1 MKAASVLVA
10 LALLGE
16 SRGRADTLDL
26 ANHFANADAPQQ
38 PLTALPAPPQMEVR
52 PLMEHGP
59 SENRVDLMFFSDG
72 YLPTEKAQFF
82 ADAEMLAQGLVAGNK
97 TYNSVAPLLNMWA
110 AFTPSGESGIGW
122 GGVPK
127 NTTYGLYRDGT
138 ELRAVYV
145 GKPEVNVAAC
155 KSLGARCDYPIIV
168 GNSPLYGG
176 LESRH
181 NEGATTITN
190 SPANGVLVLRH
201 ELGHSIPD
209 VGEEYDGGGDDGYY
223 GANTHAKDGGEVTW
237 AHWLDDL
244 HDGSLDGGDLD
255 LDRAALDPQRAA
267 LHPQRASLHP
277 QRAALHPQRATMP
290 LQAYPWTLLNTAAPW
305 SATFVSSGAYARAL
319 VRFSLSGIPEAADA
333 RVLLDGRDLD
343 WTPEAGIGKD
353 RWHYDLH
360 VDGLEGGEHSVSF
373 ELLSQG
379 REGEAQLCNVEV
391 LEFGDED
398 EFDARPGVY
407 GLFPTFGSDNVTRY
421 RPTNEDCLMRL
432 VTAPGFCNVCL
443 ESLWLTLLAR
453 VDLIDGVDE
462 VCSTRATD
470 EACSRNV
477 ADGQDAE
484 QNTPERSQHTLS
496 VRLIS
501 LGQLRGEDI
510 GVKERYS
517 VVWSKDGV
525 PLNELTDEM
534 TVAVG
539 EDERWTVDV
548 TYLTEEVRKDEDG
561 RTQASRTVKT
571 SRCS

>member
-1 MKAASVLVA
+1 MKVASILLA
-10 LALLGE
+10 LALLG
-16 SRGRADTLDL
+16 RLQGHAVLGQGALDL
-26 ANHFANADAPQQ
+26 DNILASADALQQ
-38 PLTALPAPPQMEVR
+38 PLTALPLPPSMEVR

-59 SENRVDLMFFSDG
+59 PENRVDLMFFSDG

-82 ADAEMLAQGLVAGNK
+82 ADAQMLATGLIAGNK

-122 GGVPK
+122 GGVAK

-155 KSLGARCDYPIIV
+155 KALGAKCDYPIIV

-223 GANTHAKDGGEVTW
+223 GANTHAGSGGEVKW
-237 AHWLDDL
+237 AHWLDADD
-244 HDGSLDGGDLD
+244 HAFDISDGRDEPGYADRTSSL
-255 LDRAALDPQRAA
+255 R
-267 LHPQRASLHP
+267 
-277 QRAALHPQRATMP
+277 PQRATMP
-290 LQAYPWTLLNTAAPW
+290 LQAYPWTLLNTTAPW
-305 SATFVSSGAYARAL
+305 SATFASSGAYVRAL
-319 VRFSLSGIPEAADA
+319 VRFSLSGIPEASDA
-333 RVLLDGRDLD
+333 RVLLDGKDLE
-343 WTPEAGIGKD
+343 WIPKVGIEKD

-360 VDGLEGGEHSVSF
+360 VGGLHEGDHEVTF
-373 ELLSQG
+373 ELVNKE

-462 VCSTRATD
+462 VCTTRANEVQEGEHAAAGHD
-470 EACSRNV
+470 E
-477 ADGQDAE
+477 
-484 QNTPERSQHTLS
+484 HTLS
-496 VRLIS
+496 IRLIS
-501 LGQLRGEDI
+501 LGQLRGVDI

-517 VVWSKDGV
+517 VNWSKDGV
-525 PLNELTDEM
+525 AVDELTDKL
-534 TVAVG
+534 TVSVG
-539 EDERWTVDV
+539 EDETNWQVNV

-561 RTQASRTVKT
+561 RTRASRTVKT
-571 SRCS
+571 SGCS

>member
-1 MKAASVLVA
+1 MRVASILLA
-10 LALLGE
+10 LALLGG
-16 SRGRADTLDL
+16 SQCHAGALDL
-26 ANHFANADAPQQ
+26 TNILASADALQQ
-38 PLTALPAPPQMEVR
+38 PLTALPLPPSMEVR

-59 SENRVDLMFFSDG
+59 PENRVDLMFFSDG
-72 YLPTEKAQFF
+72 YLPSEKAQFF
-82 ADAEMLAQGLVAGNK
+82 ADAQMLAQGLIAGNK

-127 NTTYGLYRDGT
+127 NTTYGLYRDGS

-155 KSLGARCDYPIIV
+155 KALDARCDYPIIV

-181 NEGATTITN
+181 NEGATTITK

-223 GANTHAKDGGEVTW
+223 GANTHAGSGGEVKW
-237 AHWLDDL
+237 AHWLDNDVKQVDHGHAL
-244 HDGSLDGGDLD
+244 VDHGDDDEEPGYADRGSGL
-255 LDRAALDPQRAA
+255 R
-267 LHPQRASLHP
+267 
-277 QRAALHPQRATMP
+277 PQRATMP
-290 LQAYPWTLLNTAAPW
+290 LQAYPWTLLNTTAPW
-305 SATFVSSGAYARAL
+305 SATFASSGAYARAL
-319 VRFSLSGIPEAADA
+319 VRFSLSGIPEASDA
-333 RVLLDGRDLD
+333 RVMLDGKDLG
-343 WTPEAGIGKD
+343 WTPKAGIEKD

-360 VDGLEGGEHSVSF
+360 VGGLEEGEHEVTF
-373 ELLSQG
+373 ALVNED

-398 EFDARPGVY
+398 EFDARSGVY

-462 VCSTRATD
+462 VCAGEGMD
-470 EACSRNV
+470 
-477 ADGQDAE
+477 E
-484 QNTPERSQHTLS
+484 QNVERTTTVHNQQTEAKHGQNTLS

-501 LGQLRGEDI
+501 LGQLRGVDI
-510 GVKERYS
+510 GVEERYS

-525 PLNELTDEM
+525 AVEDLTDNM

-539 EDERWTVDV
+539 EDETWTVDV

-561 RTQASRTVKT
+561 RTRASRTVKT
-571 SRCS
+571 SQCS